1 MAYDI
6 KYRTGAKKDA
16 NYLRSTYGQNFSDEL
31 DRRLQ
36 LLAEAAEKKDDSQSI
51 DGLEALS
58 QLDEIP
64 TDSSQWRYS
73 LRKLRESD
81 YPTRLRAIVVL
92 LRKKCPPWEFR
103 FSSHMMKLLD
113 RISHEVQFYYEI
125 DHVDR
130 RVIFTVIELGNSSSF
145 ADDEWT

>member
-36 LLAEAAEKKDDSQSI
+36 SLADAAEKKDDSQSI

-58 QLDEIP
+58 RLDELQSA
-64 TDSSQWRYS
+64 SSQWGYS

-81 YPTRLRAIVVL
+81 TPTRLRALLVV

-103 FSSHMMKLLD
+103 
-113 RISHEVQFYYEI
+113 
-125 DHVDR
+125 
-130 RVIFTVIELGNSSSF
+130 
-145 ADDEWT
+145 